1 MLTARDV
8 LNRAFPVMPVMVIDT
23 IDQALPMARALYD
36 GGISVFEVTLRSEC
50 AVAAIQ
56 RIKQEMPDCLVG
68 AGTVVNPEQLLAV
81 HQAGADF
88 VISPGATPAL
98 LKASREQNI
107 LLLPGV
113 SSPSEVMQALDYGF
127 DVLKLFPAEV
137 AGGQSMLKFLAGP
150 FPQVTFCPTGGI
162 NPENYQ
168 DYLALDNVLCVGGS
182 WLVPESVV
190 ESGNWSEITF
200 LAKQLAQ
207 QLARRFPAA
216 ILLGYCG
223 IK

>member
-8 LNRAFPVMPVMVIDT
+8 LNRAFPVMPVMVIDD

-98 LKASREQNI
+98 LAASREQNT

-137 AGGQSMLKFLAGP
+137 VGGQSMLKSLAGP

-182 WLVPESVV
+182 WLVPKSVV
-190 ESGNWSEITF
+190 ESGNWSEITL
-200 LAKQLAQ
+200 LAKQLA
-207 QLARRFPAA
+207 R
-216 ILLGYCG
+216 
-223 IK
+223 

>member
-23 IDQALPMARALYD
+23 IDQALPMARALFD

-68 AGTVVNPEQLLAV
+68 AGTVVDPEQLLAV

-137 AGGQSMLKFLAGP
+137 AGGQSMLKSLAGP

-182 WLVPESVV
+182 WLVPKSVV

-200 LAKQLAQ
+200 LAKQLA
-207 QLARRFPAA
+207 R
-216 ILLGYCG
+216 
-223 IK
+223 

>member
-8 LNRAFPVMPVMVIDT
+8 LNRAFPVMPVMVIDD

-98 LKASREQNI
+98 LAASREQNI

-127 DVLKLFPAEV
+127 DVLKLFPAEAV
-137 AGGQSMLKFLAGP
+137 GGQSMLKSLAGP

-182 WLVPESVV
+182 WLVPKSVV
-190 ESGNWSEITF
+190 ESGNWREITL
-200 LAKQLAQ
+200 LAKQLA
-207 QLARRFPAA
+207 R
-216 ILLGYCG
+216 
-223 IK
+223 

>member
-8 LNRAFPVMPVMVIDT
+8 LNRAFPVMPVMVIDD

-98 LKASREQNI
+98 LAASREQNI

-137 AGGQSMLKFLAGP
+137 VGGQSMLKSLAGP

-182 WLVPESVV
+182 WLVPKSVV
-190 ESGNWSEITF
+190 ESGNWSEIT
-200 LAKQLAQ
+200 LLVKQLA
-207 QLARRFPAA
+207 R
-216 ILLGYCG
+216 
-223 IK
+223 